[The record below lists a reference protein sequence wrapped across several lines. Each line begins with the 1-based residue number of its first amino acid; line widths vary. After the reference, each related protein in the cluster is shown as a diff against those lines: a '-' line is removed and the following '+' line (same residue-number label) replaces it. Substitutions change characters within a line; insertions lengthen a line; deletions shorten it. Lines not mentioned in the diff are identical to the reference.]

1 MTTLQK
7 VIKYLALAFAIFIIV
22 NIVSGILFG
31 IYSLS
36 GVLGLAKNRETKIEN
51 YEEITTNFENANI
64 KSLKIDLAYSTLMI
78 KKGDKIQIQSNNPK
92 ISYKQNNN
100 QLIVEE
106 NSSWFYKNNTKTLMI
121 YLPDI
126 IFDKVKIE
134 AGAGK
139 INIEE
144 LNTKLKCTRKS

>member
-78 KKGDKIQIQSNNPK
+78 KKGDKIQIQSNNHTNK
-92 ISYKQNNN
+92 I
-100 QLIVEE
+100 
-106 NSSWFYKNNTKTLMI
+106 
-121 YLPDI
+121 I
-126 IFDKVKIE
+126 I
-134 AGAGK
+134 
-139 INIEE
+139 N
-144 LNTKLKCTRKS
+144 